1 MEDVTKFTG
10 EFAESVTVV
19 TVEKDGK
26 PNAMTAAWA
35 VPVSHRPPLV
45 VVHIAPQRYT
55 HDIIM
60 ETKEFGLCILAD
72 DQMDISQHAGTVSGK
87 KADKFGGEL
96 MKRRPSKAIGAPV
109 LDGCAVTMECKL
121 VNTLEL
127 GTHSMFIGEIMDV
140 KCDSNVLSTGGNVDV
155 AKLQPFVY
163 STVDSTYYA
172 ANDVLGKGYELG
184 RQIGS

>member
-19 TVEKDGK
+19 TVEKAGK

-72 DQMDISQHAGTVSGK
+72 DQMDISQHAGTISGR

-96 MKRRPSKAIGAPV
+96 MKPKPSRIISAPV
-109 LDGCAVTMECKL
+109 IEGCAVTMECKL
-121 VNTLEL
+121 EKAIAMGDHTIFVGRVVAIERDTRKRPLVLHRGIYYKL
-127 GTHSMFIGEIMDV
+127 GESVG
-140 KCDSNVLSTGGNVDV
+140 K
-155 AKLQPFVY
+155 
-163 STVDSTYYA
+163 YY
-172 ANDVLGKGYELG
+172 
-184 RQIGS
+184 